1 MVPGRAEQIA
11 RLASIWAAKLGW
23 RMLGRLKLSVALA
36 SALLLVAA
44 PAASAVSGTQYQW
57 RIVRISA
64 PYRTAGPWNF
74 CAQSHG
80 GSVTCSRG
88 FTVANTVSGSLGV
101 SDDVLSTTLG
111 YSVTTS
117 TTLTGGAT
125 FAVPRHKIGIAQWR
139 ALFATRA
146 IHQRLY
152 KRMWGCGRASC
163 GHTPWVAMNRYET
176 AYASRYV
183 GPDFREVIR

>member
-1 MVPGRAEQIA
+1 
-11 RLASIWAAKLGW
+11 
-23 RMLGRLKLSVALA
+23 MLGRRKLSVALA
-36 SALLLVAA
+36 TALLLVAA

-57 RIVRISA
+57 RVVRISA
-64 PYRTAGPWNF
+64 PYRTSGPWHF

-80 GSVTCSRG
+80 GSVTCSRA

-101 SDDVLSTTLG
+101 SDDLLSATLG

-125 FAVPRHKIGIAQWR
+125 FPVPRHKIGIAQWR

-152 KRMWGCGRASC
+152 KRTWACGRASC
-163 GHTPWVAMNRYET
+163 GHTPWAATNRYET

>member
-1 MVPGRAEQIA
+1 MTGGL
-11 RLASIWAAKLGW
+11 RLVFALVSALPFAAAP
-23 RMLGRLKLSVALA
+23 VA
-36 SALLLVAA
+36 SAIG
-44 PAASAVSGTQYQW
+44 GTQSQW
-57 RIVRISA
+57 RIVRVSK
-64 PYRTAGPWNF
+64 PYRTAGRWSF

-80 GSVTCSRG
+80 GRHGSSVTCSRA

-101 SDDVLSTTLG
+101 SDDLLSATLG

-125 FAVPRHKIGIAQWR
+125 FPVPRHKTGVAEWR
-139 ALFATRA
+139 ALFDTSAV
-146 IHQRLY
+146 HQRLY
-152 KRMWGCGRASC
+152 QRKWGCGRASC
-163 GHTPWVAMNRYET
+163 GHGPWIATNHYET